1 MVERKYMADINLGQ
15 LASTT
20 LQKYQPKLVDNIYKK
35 HVILNH
41 LKANGGTTMFNG
53 GRQLVAPLMYGS
65 NSTVQTFDG
74 TDTLDTTYQEGIDAA
89 TYDWKFYNVAVSF
102 TMVDKVKNKG
112 KEQVL
117 SLLKAKIKQAELALS
132 ERINSDLIDGTDAK
146 GFQSFL
152 TMSDATSTIGSI
164 SGTTYSWWR
173 GNIDSDSV
181 TVSFSDMRA
190 VKNSCQN
197 GNGGSKVSLIV
208 TTQAIF
214 QKLFALLTATYQFN
228 PTQAATKEGKRLA
241 EASFEMLEF
250 EGIPVVYDED
260 MPTGAMFFMN
270 KDNYKLGILEDMNFA
285 VVDKSQPYDQHVSI
299 QHITFGGAAFTDRRA
314 SLGQMTAKTSA

>member
-1 MVERKYMADINLGQ
+1 MADINIGQ
-15 LASTT
+15 LAATT
-20 LQKYQPKLVDNIYKK
+20 LQKYQPKLVDNVYKK
-35 HVILNH
+35 HVVLNH
-41 LKANGGTTMFNG
+41 LKANGGTKTYTG
-53 GRQLVAPLMYGS
+53 GRQLVAPLMYGT

-89 TYDWKFYNVAVSF
+89 EYDWRFYNVAVAF
-102 TMVDKVKNKG
+102 TMVDKIKNKG

-117 SLLKAKIKQAELALS
+117 SLLKAKITQAELALS
-132 ERINSDLIDGTDAK
+132 EKINSDMIDGTDAK
-146 GFQSFL
+146 GLQSFL
-152 TMSDATSTIGSI
+152 TMSDATTSIGGI
-164 SGTTYSWWR
+164 SGATYSWWR
-173 GNIDSDSV
+173 GNIDSDAV
-181 TVSFSDMRA
+181 TVSFSDMRN

-208 TTQAIF
+208 TTQAIY
-214 QKLFALLTATYQFN
+214 QKLFALLTATYSFN

-260 MPTGAMFFMN
+260 MPTGAMFFLN
-270 KDNYKLGILEDMNFA
+270 KDNYKLGILSDANFA
-285 VVDKSQPYDQHVSI
+285 VIDKSQPSDQHVSI
-299 QHITFGGAAFTDRRA
+299 QHIVFGGATFTDRRS

>member
-1 MVERKYMADINLGQ
+1 MVERKNMADINLGQ

-20 LQKYQPKLVDNIYKK
+20 LQKYQPKLVDNIFKK
-35 HVILNH
+35 HVVLNH
-41 LKANGGTTMFNG
+41 LKANGGTVMYNG

-89 TYDWKFYNVAVSF
+89 TYDWKFYNVAVAF
-102 TMVDKVKNKG
+102 TMVDKIKNKG

-117 SLLKAKIKQAELALS
+117 SLLKAKIKQAEMSLS
-132 ERINSDLIDGTDAK
+132 ERINSDLQDGTDAK
-146 GFQSFL
+146 GFVGFATL
-152 TMSDATSTIGSI
+152 SDATSEVGGIN
-164 SGTTYSWWR
+164 GTTYSWWQ
-173 GNIDSDSV
+173 GNVDSDAV
-181 TVSFSDMRA
+181 TISFADMRA
-190 VKNSCQN
+190 IKNSCMN

-208 TTQAIF
+208 TTQAIY

-228 PTQAATKEGKRLA
+228 PTMAATKEGKRLA
-241 EASFEMLEF
+241 EASFEVLEF

-260 MPTGAMFFMN
+260 MPTGAMHFLN
-270 KDNYKLGILEDMNFA
+270 KDHYKLGILEDANFQ

-299 QHITFGGAAFTDRRA
+299 QHIVFGGAAYTDRRK
-314 SLGQMTAKTSA
+314 SLGQMTAKTS

>member
-1 MVERKYMADINLGQ
+1 MADINLGQ

-20 LQKYQPKLVDNIYKK
+20 LQKYQPKLVDNVYKK

-41 LKANGGTTMFNG
+41 LKANGGTVMYSG

-102 TMVDKVKNKG
+102 TLVDKIKNKG

-132 ERINSDLIDGTDAK
+132 ERINSDLIDGTDTK

-173 GNIDSDSV
+173 GNVDSDAV

-208 TTQAIF
+208 TTQAIY

-228 PTQAATKEGKRLA
+228 PTMAATKEGKRLA

-270 KDNYKLGILEDMNFA
+270 KDNYKLGILEDANFS

-299 QHITFGGAAFTDRRA
+299 QHITFGGAAYTDRRS

>member
-1 MVERKYMADINLGQ
+1 MADINLGQ
-15 LASTT
+15 LTATT
-20 LQKYQPKLVDNIYKK
+20 LQKYQPKLADNIYKK
-35 HVILNH
+35 HVVLNH
-41 LKANGGTTMFNG
+41 LKANGGTVMYTG
-53 GRQLVAPLMYGS
+53 GRELVAPLMYGT

-89 TYDWKFYNVAVSF
+89 TYDWKFYNVAVAF
-102 TMVDKVKNKG
+102 TMVDKIKNKG

-132 ERINSDLIDGTDAK
+132 EKINGDIIKGTDSK
-146 GFQSFL
+146 GLVGLFTL
-152 TMSDATSTIGSI
+152 SDASSTVGGI

-173 GNIDSDSV
+173 GNIDSDAV

-190 VKNSCQN
+190 VKNSCMN

-208 TTQAIF
+208 TTQSIYE
-214 QKLFALLTATYQFN
+214 KLFSLLTATYQFN

-260 MPTGAMFFMN
+260 ITSGGMLFIN
-270 KDNYKLGILEDMNFA
+270 KDNYKLGIVEDANFA
-285 VVDKSQPYDQHVSI
+285 VIDKSEPSDQHVSI
-299 QHITFGGAAFTDRRA
+299 QHIVFGGAAYTDRRA
-314 SLGQMTAKTSA
+314 SLGQMTEKTA

>member
-1 MVERKYMADINLGQ
+1 MADINLGQ
-15 LASTT
+15 LAATT
-20 LQKYQPKLVDNIYKK
+20 LQRYQPKLADNIYKK
-35 HVILNH
+35 HVVLNH
-41 LKANGGTTMFNG
+41 LKANGGTAMYTG
-53 GRQLVAPLMYGS
+53 GRELVAPLMYGT

-74 TDTLDTTYQEGIDAA
+74 TDTLDTTYQEGIDVA
-89 TYDWKFYNVAVSF
+89 TYDWKFYNVAVAF
-102 TMVDKVKNKG
+102 TMVDKIKNKG

-132 ERINSDLIDGTDAK
+132 EKINGDIIKGTDSK
-146 GFQSFL
+146 GLVGLFTL
-152 TMSDATSTIGSI
+152 SDASSTVGGI

-173 GNIDSDSV
+173 GNIDSDAV

-190 VKNSCQN
+190 VKNSCMN

-208 TTQAIF
+208 TTQSIYE
-214 QKLFALLTATYQFN
+214 KLFSLLTATYQFN

-260 MPTGAMFFMN
+260 ITSGGMLFIN
-270 KDNYKLGILEDMNFA
+270 KDNYKLGILEDANFA
-285 VVDKSQPYDQHVSI
+285 VIDKSQPSDQHVSI
-299 QHITFGGAAFTDRRA
+299 QHIVFGGAAYTDRRA
-314 SLGQMTAKTSA
+314 SLGQMTNKTA

>member
-1 MVERKYMADINLGQ
+1 MADINLGQ
-15 LASTT
+15 LAATT

-35 HVILNH
+35 HAILNH
-41 LKANGGTTMFNG
+41 LKANGGTVMYNG
-53 GRQLVAPLMYGS
+53 GRQLVVPLMYGT

-74 TDTLDTTYQEGIDAA
+74 TDTLDTTYQEGIDVA
-89 TYDWKFYNVAVSF
+89 TYDWKFYNVAVAF
-102 TMVDKVKNKG
+102 TMVDKIKNKG

-132 ERINSDLIDGTDAK
+132 EKINTDLISGSDAK
-146 GFQSFL
+146 GLVGLL
-152 TMSDATSTIGSI
+152 TMSDATSTIGEI

-173 GNIDSDSV
+173 GNVDSDAV

-190 VKNSCQN
+190 VKNSCMN

-208 TTQAIF
+208 TTQAIY

-250 EGIPVVYDED
+250 EGIPVVYDEA
-260 MPTGAMFFMN
+260 MPTGAMFFIN
-270 KDNYKLGILEDMNFA
+270 KDNYKLGILEDANFA

-299 QHITFGGAAFTDRRA
+299 QHIVFGGAAYTDRRA
-314 SLGQMTAKTSA
+314 SLGQMTKKTSA

>member
-1 MVERKYMADINLGQ
+1 MADINLGQ
-15 LASTT
+15 LAATT
-20 LQKYQPKLVDNIYKK
+20 LQKYQPKLADNIYKK
-35 HVILNH
+35 HVVLNH
-41 LKANGGTTMFNG
+41 LKANGGTVMYTG
-53 GRQLVAPLMYGS
+53 GRELVAPLMYGT

-89 TYDWKFYNVAVSF
+89 TYDWKFYNVAVAF
-102 TMVDKVKNKG
+102 TMVDKIKNKG

-132 ERINSDLIDGTDAK
+132 EKINGDIIKGTDSK
-146 GFQSFL
+146 GLVGLFTL
-152 TMSDATSTIGSI
+152 SDASSTVGGI

-173 GNIDSDSV
+173 GNIDSDAV

-190 VKNSCQN
+190 VKNSCMN

-208 TTQAIF
+208 TTQSIYE
-214 QKLFALLTATYQFN
+214 KLFSLLTATYQFN

-260 MPTGAMFFMN
+260 ITSGGMLFIN
-270 KDNYKLGILEDMNFA
+270 KDNYKLGIVEDANFA
-285 VVDKSQPYDQHVSI
+285 VIDKSEPSDQHVSI
-299 QHITFGGAAFTDRRA
+299 QHIVFGGAAYTDRRA
-314 SLGQMTAKTSA
+314 SLGQMTNKTA